1 MNKKDR
7 EEIARLEELEE
18 KAIKECGDV
27 DSIIIEKWALFEKIH
42 LEAQD
47 EKSTL

>member
-1 MNKKDR
+1 MRQEDR

-27 DSIIIEKWALFEKIH
+27 DSIILEKWAFFEKLY